1 VRAVSAPRPRA
12 GVAAAAL
19 LLAMLLAGCAAGPAP
34 GTPGAAP
41 ADAADAADPAAA
53 AAAGDGT
60 TDDGSAPP
68 AAAPAT
74 RFEPGLVTPLHDL
87 NLVRAEI
94 PALLLAARRAPYAR
108 PADLSCAAL
117 AAEVAALDALLGVDL
132 DTPAASPDDALVE
145 RGADLLVDTVH
156 GALQGALAGLVP
168 FRRWVRQ
175 LTGAERYA
183 REVAAAIVAGSVRR
197 AYLKGLGD
205 AGGCAPPAAPRR

>member
-1 VRAVSAPRPRA
+1 MGSDAVRAPRPRA
-12 GVAAAAL
+12 GVVVAAL
-19 LLAMLLAGCAAGPAP
+19 LLAVLLAGCATGPAP
-34 GTPGAAP
+34 GAAAL
-41 ADAADAADPAAA
+41 ADA
-53 AAAGDGT
+53 GD
-60 TDDGSAPP
+60 APP
-68 AAAPAT
+68 AAWAPDDSHTPYGFAPPEAAPAT

-94 PALLLAARRAPYAR
+94 PPLLLAARRAPYAR
-108 PADLSCAAL
+108 PADLSCDAL

-132 DTPAASPDDALVE
+132 DTPAESPDDALVE

-183 REVAAAIVAGSVRR
+183 REVAAAIAAGSVRR